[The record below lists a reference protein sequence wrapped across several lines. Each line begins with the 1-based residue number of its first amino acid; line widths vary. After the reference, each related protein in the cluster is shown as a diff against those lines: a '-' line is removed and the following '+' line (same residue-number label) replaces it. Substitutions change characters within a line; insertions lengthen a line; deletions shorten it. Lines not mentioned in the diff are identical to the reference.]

1 MSLNG
6 DGIDE
11 FLRNFIFFAYI
22 SANSKMKAAVV
33 FVSNGPD
40 AWTAGRGDIGVQGN
54 IGNIKEINSPGLDW
68 EGVGAVGLDGW
79 EECWY
84 QYGL

>member
-40 AWTAGRGDIGVQGN
+40 A
-54 IGNIKEINSPGLDW
+54 
-68 EGVGAVGLDGW
+68 
-79 EECWY
+79 
-84 QYGL
+84 